1 MLNMTNISIRLFFLI
16 IIVVFIPQIYKTIYA
31 KSFDNSPAQHI
42 VHHNV
47 YISNIIKYPVID
59 NKLIIVGSIAS
70 PHNLSITSPIIVTLG
85 LNTYDIFSKKSEIIT
100 EHPFKDVIYNID
112 EPLPFKFVID
122 VTKYHVNLNSAPYV
136 YKIEHADK
144 QSTEI
149 NTFKLAYD
157 ESKLG
162 PFKELRGNVTNTSPN
177 VIKNLTL
184 YAIVHAKN
192 GTQLDSVKTLI
203 PIIPSQKII
212 SFSLIPN
219 KIIRNSVFIYSC
231 VGGDLQNFNT
241 YKMINLN
248 SGKTLGY
255 KFSGFMT
262 IDSIVYDN
270 ASKQFKL
277 SVNNVYP
284 PPATLS
290 LQLLSMQKSPLH
302 VSLDGKKYDSK
313 ILKKD
318 DNINIDLFVPQ
329 GKHEINIQ
337 GFTG

>member
-1 MLNMTNISIRLFFLI
+1 MFNTVNILRFFFLI
-16 IIVVFIPQIYKTIYA
+16 IIIVFITQSYGTVYA
-31 KSFDNSPAQHI
+31 KPFDNLSVLHI
-42 VHHNV
+42 VHNNI
-47 YISNIIKYPVID
+47 YISSFLKYPVSD

-85 LNTYDIFSKKSEIIT
+85 LNAYNVFSKKSEIIT

-112 EPLPFKFVID
+112 EPLPFKFEID
-122 VTKYHVNLNSAPYV
+122 TTKYHVNLDSVPYV

-144 QSTEI
+144 QSTEV

-162 PFKELRGNVTNTSPN
+162 PFKELHGNVTNTSPN
-177 VIKNLTL
+177 VIKNLIL

-203 PIIPSQKII
+203 PIIPSQKTV

-219 KIIRNSVFIYSC
+219 KIIRSSVFIYSC
-231 VGGDLQNFNT
+231 VGGDLQNFNS

-262 IDSIVYDN
+262 IDSIVYDYSTN
-270 ASKQFKL
+270 QFRL

-290 LQLLSMQKSPLH
+290 LQFMSMQKSPLF
-302 VSLDGKKYDSK
+302 VLLDGKKYKSK
-313 ILKKD
+313 IL
-318 DNINIDLFVPQ
+318 NNNITINIDLFIPQ
-329 GKHEINIQ
+329 GKHEISIQ
-337 GFTG
+337 GFTR